1 MNVCENDNMNDEKTK
16 KSQPE
21 KLFKTNAAPRAKT
34 VIFAGGGTAGHI
46 MPFTAVYPEL
56 KKRGVNAVYI
66 GSGKQLEKSVMQD
79 YCDFLCE
86 ITPPKFIR
94 GFSFGALKNFL
105 LPAELLRAVKQAEQ
119 ILNEQKPRLVF
130 SKGGYCALPVC
141 LAAFK
146 LRVPVI
152 CHESDLSIGL
162 ANKLCLKKC
171 DKFLCTFS
179 ATAKKYGGE
188 CIGSPMREELFK
200 IKKSEAL
207 KYFGLPNDKPV
218 LLISGGSQGSKII
231 NEAVQTNLKQI
242 LKRFNVLHAVGKG
255 NKCAYKPVNGYF
267 AFEFINMANA
277 LSAADFCLIRGGS
290 NTLFEVLY
298 AKKPSVCVP
307 LKKGSRGDQIKNAEH
322 FEKLGALISCDEN
335 ELKPAL
341 PDLLNDLINRQ
352 TQLKSAITALDL
364 KNGTPELCK
373 IILSYF

>member
-16 KSQPE
+16 KAHPE
-21 KLFKTNAAPRAKT
+21 KLLKTNAAPRAKT

-46 MPFTAVYPEL
+46 MPFTAVYPWL

-66 GSGKQLEKSVMQD
+66 GSGKRLEKSVMQD

-86 ITPPKFIR
+86 INPPKFIR
-94 GFSFGALKNFL
+94 GGSFGALKNFL

-179 ATAKKYGGE
+179 ATAKKHGGE

-207 KYFGLPNDKPV
+207 KYFGLPGDKPV

-231 NEAVQTNLKQI
+231 NDAVQANLKQI

-322 FEKLGALISCDEN
+322 FKKLGALIYCDED
-335 ELKPAL
+335 ELKTTL

-352 TQLKSAITALDL
+352 TQLKNAITALDL